1 MDQEQVRMAAEAR
14 GYRLEQ
20 IADGN
25 WRLIGTDGRVAV
37 ADWTMDRGWTMT
49 LEDAAA
55 WLAGQA
61 PAEGELPE

>member
-14 GYRLEQ
+14 GYRLERMT
-20 IADGN
+20 DGN
-25 WRLIGTDGRVAV
+25 WRLIGADGRVAV

-49 LEDAAA
+49 LEDASA

-61 PAEGELPE
+61 PADAEPPE